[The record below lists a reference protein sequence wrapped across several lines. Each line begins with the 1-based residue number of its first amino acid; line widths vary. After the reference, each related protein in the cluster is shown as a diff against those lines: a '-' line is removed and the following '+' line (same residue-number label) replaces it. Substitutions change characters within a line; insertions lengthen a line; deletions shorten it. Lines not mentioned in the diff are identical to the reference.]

1 MLRASFF
8 AGGMFVIMLGF
19 STMFVDK
26 IVLNSKEDPRY
37 DPNFRGFYTTVNE
50 NRQHVF
56 DPPDWAGF
64 SLLSVGGITIL
75 YALALPRAV
84 AHH

>member
-1 MLRASFF
+1 MMRAAFF
-8 AGGMFVIMLGF
+8 AGGMFVIMLGI

-26 IVLNSKEDPRY
+26 IVLHSKEDAKQ
-37 DPNFRGFYTTVNE
+37 DPNFRGFYTTLNE

-56 DPPDWAGF
+56 DPPEWAGF

-75 YALALPRAV
+75 YSLALPKGGG
-84 AHH
+84 H